1 MPSFID
7 RVVLHVSGG
16 RGGDGCTS
24 IHREK
29 FKPLAGPDG
38 GDGGH
43 GGNVVVQQIDCP
55 RQVGHLQNLSD
66 PPALGSD
73 AVEQDADFR
82 QREGGSLQH
91 GVGESD
97 LRPAGLVA
105 RQCALGACARE
116 CDSLPRAQGMQQDV

>member
-1 MPSFID
+1 MRD
-7 RVVLHVSGG
+7 VE
-16 RGGDGCTS
+16 
-24 IHREK
+24 RE
-29 FKPLAGPDG
+29 GS
-38 GDGGH
+38 
-43 GGNVVVQQIDCP
+43 GGNVVVQQVDCP

-66 PPALGSD
+66 LPALGRD
-73 AVEQDADFR
+73 AVEQGADFR
-82 QREGGSLQH
+82 QREGGSFQH